1 MEMKPGIVF
10 ACAASSVL
18 LAACAPVPMKPAD
31 QHIRAEEPAPA
42 GEIPPAVQVAPMLP
56 RPKPTARPETYSVVV
71 NNVRVQELL
80 FALARDARLNV
91 DVHPEI
97 TGSVTLNAIDQT
109 LQQLLARI
117 SRQVDM
123 RYEIRDD
130 TIVVVPDAPFL
141 RTYRIDYL
149 NMARDTQSD
158 VTLSTSIGGSAVSG
172 AGAAAGTPAGGGT
185 QQTIKIRSNNHFW
198 ETLIANVKDI
208 LRETDKVLPAQA
220 AAPAAVAVA
229 APPPQPGQ
237 PAPPATAT
245 TVVTPPVPTSSYVEK
260 ASVIA
265 NQEAGILTIRA
276 TGRQHEKIQ
285 EFLDQVIT
293 NASRQVLIEAT
304 VVEVR
309 LNNEYQQGINWSL
322 VARASGNRLELN
334 APGGSS
340 SPAGVTT
347 DAFTIGLFSRGGN
360 FSAVLRLLE
369 SFGTLKVLSSP
380 KVSVLNNQT
389 AMLRVVDNLVY
400 FTIKSDT
407 SQTANVGALT
417 TFTTTVNPYAV
428 GFVMSVTPQISD
440 SDRVLVNV
448 RPTIT
453 REIGKAI
460 DPNPALVA
468 LNITN
473 TVPLLQTRELESML
487 HIQSG
492 QVAIM
497 GGLMQDELEETDDGI
512 PGVNRVPGV
521 NQMFR
526 QLRNTNRKTE
536 LVVFLRPTVVRDA
549 SVEGDFRRFRS
560 LLPDENMFA
569 RPNPA
574 KPPELRNPEPAKP

>member
-1 MEMKPGIVF
+1 MKQGIVL
-10 ACAASSVL
+10 ACAASSAL
-18 LAACAPVPMKPAD
+18 LSACAPVAMKPAE
-31 QHIRAEEPAPA
+31 QHIMAEQQPAAA
-42 GEIPPAVQVAPMLP
+42 GEIPPPVQMAPILP
-56 RPKPTARPETYSVVV
+56 RPKPTARLETYSVVV
-71 NNVRVQELL
+71 NNVRVQDLL

-97 TGSVTLNAIDQT
+97 SGSVTLNAIDQT
-109 LQQLLARI
+109 LPQLLARI
-117 SRQVDM
+117 ARQVDM
-123 RYEIRDD
+123 RYEIRDS
-130 TIVVVPDAPFL
+130 TIVVVPDSPYL
-141 RTYRIDYL
+141 RTYRVDYL

-158 VTLSTSIGGSAVSG
+158 VTLSTSIGGSAVAG

-198 ETLIANVKDI
+198 ETLVANIKDI
-208 LRETDKVLPAQA
+208 LRETDKVLPAQP

-229 APPPQPGQ
+229 APPAQPAAPGQ
-237 PAPPATAT
+237 PAPPAPAST
-245 TVVTPPVPTSSYVEK
+245 YVEK

-285 EFLDQVIT
+285 EFLDQVVAS
-293 NASRQVLIEAT
+293 ASRQVLIEAT

-309 LNNEYQQGINWSL
+309 LNNEYQQGINWAM
-322 VARASGNRLELN
+322 VARQSSGRLEIR

-340 SPAGVTT
+340 SPAGVTS
-347 DAFTIGLFSRGGN
+347 DAFTVGLFSRGGN

-400 FTIKSDT
+400 FTVKSDI
-407 SQTANVGALT
+407 SQNQNQTIQA
-417 TFTTTVNPYAV
+417 FTTTVNPYAV

-440 SDRVLVNV
+440 NDRVLVNV

-487 HIQSG
+487 QIQSG

-497 GGLMQDELEETDDGI
+497 GGLMQDEVDEVDDGI

-521 NQMFR
+521 NQVFR

-549 SVEGDFRRFRS
+549 SIEGDFRRFRS
-560 LLPDENMFA
+560 LLPDENTLA

-574 KPPELRNPEPAKP
+574 KPPELTPGPATP

>member
-1 MEMKPGIVF
+1 MKLGIVLAF
-10 ACAASSVL
+10 AGGSAL
-18 LAACAPVPMKPAD
+18 LTACAPVPMKPAE
-31 QHIRAEEPAPA
+31 QHILAEEAPPA
-42 GEIPPAVQVAPMLP
+42 GDIPPPVQMAPILP
-56 RPKPTARPETYSVVV
+56 RPKPTARLETYSVVV
-71 NNVRVQELL
+71 NNVRVQDLL
-80 FALARDARLNV
+80 FALARDAKLNV

-97 TGSVTLNAIDQT
+97 SGSVTLNAIDQT
-109 LQQLLARI
+109 LPQLLTRI
-117 SRQVDM
+117 ARQVDM
-123 RYEIRDD
+123 RYEIRDN
-130 TIVVVPDAPFL
+130 TIVVVPDSPYL
-141 RTYRIDYL
+141 RTYRVDYL

-158 VTLSTSIGGSAVSG
+158 VTLSTSIGGSAVAG

-198 ETLIANVKDI
+198 ETLVGNIKDI

-220 AAPAAVAVA
+220 AAPAAVAVT
-229 APPPQPGQ
+229 APPQPSVPGQ

-245 TVVTPPVPTSSYVEK
+245 TVVTPPAPTSTYVEK

-265 NQEAGILTIRA
+265 NQEAGIITIRA

-285 EFLDQVIT
+285 EFLDQVVA

-309 LNNEYQQGINWSL
+309 LNNEYQQGINWAL
-322 VARASGNRLELN
+322 VARQSSGRLELR

-340 SPAGVTT
+340 SPAGVTS

-400 FTIKSDT
+400 FTVKSDI
-407 SQTANVGALT
+407 SQNQNQTIQA
-417 TFTTTVNPYAV
+417 FTTTVNPYAV

-487 HIQSG
+487 QIQSG

-497 GGLMQDELEETDDGI
+497 GGLMQDELDETDDGI

-521 NQMFR
+521 NQLFR

-549 SVEGDFRRFRS
+549 SIEGDFRRFRS
-560 LLPDENMFA
+560 LLPDENTLA

-574 KPPELRNPEPAKP
+574 KPPELSNPGSATP

>member
-1 MEMKPGIVF
+1 
-10 ACAASSVL
+10 
-18 LAACAPVPMKPAD
+18 MKPAE

-56 RPKPTARPETYSVVV
+56 RPKPAARPETYSVVV

-117 SRQVDM
+117 SRQIDM
-123 RYEIRDD
+123 RYEIRDQ

-158 VTLSTSIGGSAVSG
+158 VTLSTSIGGSAVTG

-220 AAPAAVAVA
+220 AAPAAIAVA
-229 APPPQPGQ
+229 APPAQPGAPGQ
-237 PAPPATAT
+237 PPPATTSA
-245 TVVTPPVPTSSYVEK
+245 VVTPPVPTSTYVEK

-285 EFLDQVIT
+285 EFLDQVIA

-309 LNNEYQQGINWSL
+309 LSNEYQQGINWAM
-322 VARASGNRLELN
+322 VARSSSGRLEIR
-334 APGGSS
+334 APGASS

-347 DAFTIGLFSRGGN
+347 DAFTLGLFSRGGN

-400 FTIKSDT
+400 FTVKSDI
-407 SQTANVGALT
+407 SQNQNQTIQA
-417 TFTTTVNPYAV
+417 FTTTVNPYSV

-468 LNITN
+468 LNISN

-492 QVAIM
+492 QIAIM
-497 GGLMQDELEETDDGI
+497 GGLMQDELDEVDDGI

-521 NQMFR
+521 NQIFR
-526 QLRNTNRKTE
+526 QLRSTNRKTE

-560 LLPDENMFA
+560 LLPDENTMVL
-569 RPNPA
+569 PNPA
-574 KPPELRNPEPAKP
+574 KPPELRGPEPSNP

>member
-1 MEMKPGIVF
+1 
-10 ACAASSVL
+10 
-18 LAACAPVPMKPAD
+18 
-31 QHIRAEEPAPA
+31 
-42 GEIPPAVQVAPMLP
+42 
-56 RPKPTARPETYSVVV
+56 VVV

-80 FALARDARLNV
+80 FALARDAKLNV

-158 VTLSTSIGGSAVSG
+158 VTLSTSIGGSAVTG

-229 APPPQPGQ
+229 APPPQPAQPGQ

-245 TVVTPPVPTSSYVEK
+245 TVVTPPVPTSTYVEK

-285 EFLDQVIT
+285 EFLDQVI
-293 NASRQVLIEAT
+293 ASVSRQVLIEAT

-309 LNNEYQQGINWSL
+309 LSNEYQQGINWSI
-322 VARASGNRLELN
+322 VARASGDRLTLN
-334 APGGSS
+334 MPGGST
-340 SPAGVTT
+340 SPAGVATN
-347 DAFTIGLFSRGGN
+347 AFTVGLFSGGGN

-400 FTIKSDT
+400 FTVKSDI
-407 SQTANVGALT
+407 SQNQNQTIQA
-417 TFTTTVNPYAV
+417 FTTTVNPYSV

-497 GGLMQDELEETDDGI
+497 GGLMQDEVDEVDDGI

-521 NQMFR
+521 NQVLR
-526 QLRNTNRKTE
+526 QLRSNNRKTE

-549 SVEGDFRRFRS
+549 SVDGDFRRFRS
-560 LLPDENMFA
+560 LLPDENMLA

-574 KPPELRNPEPAKP
+574 KPPELRDAEPAKP

>member
-1 MEMKPGIVF
+1 
-10 ACAASSVL
+10 
-18 LAACAPVPMKPAD
+18 
-31 QHIRAEEPAPA
+31 
-42 GEIPPAVQVAPMLP
+42 
-56 RPKPTARPETYSVVV
+56 
-71 NNVRVQELL
+71 
-80 FALARDARLNV
+80 
-91 DVHPEI
+91 
-97 TGSVTLNAIDQT
+97 VT
-109 LQQLLARI
+109 
-117 SRQVDM
+117 V
-123 RYEIRDD
+123 
-130 TIVVVPDAPFL
+130 
-141 RTYRIDYL
+141 
-149 NMARDTQSD
+149 
-158 VTLSTSIGGSAVSG
+158 STSIGGGAVAG

-185 QQTIKIRSNNHFW
+185 QQSIKNRSANRFW
-198 ETLIANVKDI
+198 ETLVANIKDI

-220 AAPAAVAVA
+220 AAPATVAVA
-229 APPPQPGQ
+229 APPPQPAAPGQ

-245 TVVTPPVPTSSYVEK
+245 TVITPPAPTSTYVEK

-276 TGRQHEKIQ
+276 TGLQHERIQ
-285 EFLDQVIT
+285 EFLDQVVAS
-293 NASRQVLIEAT
+293 ASRQVLIEAT
-304 VVEVR
+304 LVEVR
-309 LNNEYQQGINWSL
+309 LNNEYQQGINWSM
-322 VARASGNRLELN
+322 VARASGDRLSIN
-334 APGGSS
+334 VPGGSS
-340 SPAGVTT
+340 SPAGVTSN
-347 DAFTIGLFSRGGN
+347 AFTIGLLSGGGN

-400 FTIKSDT
+400 FTIKTDI
-407 SQTANVGALT
+407 SQNQNQTVQV
-417 TFTTTVNPYAV
+417 FTTTVNPYAV
-428 GFVMSVTPQISD
+428 GFVMSVTPQISN
-440 SDRVLVNV
+440 SDRVLLNV

-460 DPNPALVA
+460 DPNPALVQ

-473 TVPLLQTRELESML
+473 TVPLLQTRELESIL

-497 GGLMQDELEETDDGI
+497 GGLMQDEIEEVDDGI

-521 NQMFR
+521 NQLLR

-560 LLPDENMFA
+560 LLPDENTFA

-574 KPPELRNPEPAKP
+574 KPPELSNPGPAKP

>member
-1 MEMKPGIVF
+1 MKLGIVLAF
-10 ACAASSVL
+10 AVGSAL
-18 LAACAPVPMKPAD
+18 LTACAPVPMKPAE
-31 QHIRAEEPAPA
+31 QHILAEEAPPA
-42 GEIPPAVQVAPMLP
+42 GDIPPPVQMAPILP
-56 RPKPTARPETYSVVV
+56 RPKPTARLETYSVVV
-71 NNVRVQELL
+71 NNVRVQDLL
-80 FALARDARLNV
+80 FALARDAKLNV

-97 TGSVTLNAIDQT
+97 SGSVTLNAIDQT
-109 LQQLLARI
+109 LPQLLTRI
-117 SRQVDM
+117 ARQVDM
-123 RYEIRDD
+123 RYEIRDN
-130 TIVVVPDAPFL
+130 TIVVVPDSPYL
-141 RTYRIDYL
+141 RTYRVDYL

-158 VTLSTSIGGSAVSG
+158 VTLSTSIGGSAVAG

-198 ETLIANVKDI
+198 ETLIGNIKDI

-229 APPPQPGQ
+229 APPQPSAPGQ

-245 TVVTPPVPTSSYVEK
+245 TVVTPPVPASTYVEK

-265 NQEAGILTIRA
+265 NQEAGIITIRA

-285 EFLDQVIT
+285 EFLDQVVA

-309 LNNEYQQGINWSL
+309 LNNEYQQGINWSM
-322 VARASGNRLELN
+322 VARQSSGRLTIN

-347 DAFTIGLFSRGGN
+347 DAFTVGLFSRGGN

-400 FTIKSDT
+400 FTVKSDI
-407 SQTANVGALT
+407 SQNQNQTIQA
-417 TFTTTVNPYAV
+417 FTTTVNPYAV

-487 HIQSG
+487 QIQSG
-492 QVAIM
+492 QIAIM
-497 GGLMQDELEETDDGI
+497 GGLMQDEVDEVDDGI

-521 NQMFR
+521 NQLFR

-549 SVEGDFRRFRS
+549 SIEGDFRRFRS
-560 LLPDENMFA
+560 LLPDENTLA

-574 KPPELRNPEPAKP
+574 KPPELSNPGSAKP

>member
-1 MEMKPGIVF
+1 MKLGITLAF
-10 ACAASSVL
+10 AVSLAL
-18 LAACAPVPMKPAD
+18 LAACAPLPMKPAE
-31 QHIRAEEPAPA
+31 QHIRAEEATPA
-42 GEIPPAVQVAPMLP
+42 GEIPPAVQVAPVLP
-56 RPKPTARPETYSVVV
+56 RPKPTPRPETYSVVV

-91 DVHPEI
+91 DIHPEI
-97 TGSVTLNAIDQT
+97 TGAVTLNAIDQT
-109 LQQLLARI
+109 LPQLLARI
-117 SRQVDM
+117 ARQVDM
-123 RYEIRDD
+123 RYELRDD
-130 TIVVVPDAPFL
+130 TIVVVPDSPYL
-141 RTYRIDYL
+141 RTYRVDYL
-149 NMARDTQSD
+149 NMARETQSD
-158 VTLSTSIGGSAVSG
+158 VTVSTSIGGGAVAG

-185 QQTIKIRSNNHFW
+185 QQSIKNRSTNRFW
-198 ETLIANVKDI
+198 ETLVANIKDI
-208 LRETDKVLPAQA
+208 LRETDRVLPAQA

-229 APPPQPGQ
+229 APPPQPGAPGQ

-245 TVVTPPVPTSSYVEK
+245 TVVTPPAPTSTYVEK

-276 TGRQHEKIQ
+276 TGRQHERIQ
-285 EFLDQVIT
+285 EFLDQVIA

-304 VVEVR
+304 LVEVR

-322 VARASGNRLELN
+322 VARASGDRLSIN
-334 APGGSS
+334 VPGGSS

-347 DAFTIGLFSRGGN
+347 NAFTIGLLSGGGN

-400 FTIKSDT
+400 FTIKTDI
-407 SQTANVGALT
+407 SQNQNQTVQV
-417 TFTTTVNPYAV
+417 FTTTVNPYAV

-440 SDRVLVNV
+440 SDRVLLNV

-460 DPNPALVA
+460 DPNPALVQ

-473 TVPLLQTRELESML
+473 TVPLLQTRELESIL

-497 GGLMQDELEETDDGI
+497 GGLMQDELEEVDDGI
-512 PGVNRVPGV
+512 PGLNRVPGV
-521 NQMFR
+521 NQVFR
-526 QLRNTNRKTE
+526 QLRNANRKTE

-560 LLPDENMFA
+560 LLPDENTFA

-574 KPPELRNPEPAKP
+574 KPPELSNPGSAKP

>member
-1 MEMKPGIVF
+1 MKPAKTAVV
-10 ACAASSVL
+10 ALLAAL
-18 LAACAPVPMKPAD
+18 LAACAPKVLKPAD
-31 QHIRAEEPAPA
+31 QHIRAEEPRPEGDIPAP
-42 GEIPPAVQVAPMLP
+42 VQIAPILP

-80 FALARDARLNV
+80 FALARDAKLNV

-97 TGSVTLNAIDQT
+97 TGTITLNAIDQT
-109 LQQLLARI
+109 LPQLLARI
-117 SRQVDM
+117 ARQVEM
-123 RYEIRDD
+123 RYEIRDN
-130 TIVVVPDAPFL
+130 TIVVVPDSPFL
-141 RTYRIDYL
+141 RTYRVDYL

-158 VTLSTSIGGSAVSG
+158 ISLSTTIGGGGG
-172 AGAAAGTPAGGGT
+172 AGGASPAGGGT
-185 QQTIKIRSNNHFW
+185 QQRITNKSNNHFW
-198 ETLIANVKDI
+198 EALIANVKDI
-208 LRETDKVLPAQA
+208 LRETDRVLPAQS
-220 AAPAAVAVA
+220 APTTTVAVA
-229 APPPQPGQ
+229 APPPAAAPGQ
-237 PAPPATAT
+237 PAPPATT
-245 TVVTPPVPTSSYVEK
+245 TVVTPPAPTSTYVEK

-265 NQEAGILTIRA
+265 NPEAGIVTIRA

-285 EFLDQVIT
+285 EFLDQVLAS
-293 NASRQVLIEAT
+293 ASRQVLIEAT

-309 LNNEYQQGINWSL
+309 LNNEHQQGINWSIGPRGRGGFSI
-322 VARASGNRLELN
+322 AQ
-334 APGGSS
+334 PGGSA
-340 SPAGVTT
+340 SPAGVNTGN
-347 DAFTIGLFSRGGN
+347 FTIGFSNDPGN
-360 FSAVLRLLE
+360 LSIVMRFLE

-400 FTIKSDT
+400 FTIKSDI
-407 SQTANVGALT
+407 SQNQTQTIQV
-417 TFTTTVNPYAV
+417 FTTTVNPYAV

-440 SDRVLVNV
+440 SDRVLLNV

-453 REIGKAI
+453 REIGRAV

-487 HIQSG
+487 HVQSG

-497 GGLMQDELEETDDGI
+497 GGLMQDEVDEVDDTI

-521 NQMFR
+521 NQVLR

-549 SVEGDFRRFRS
+549 SIDGDFRRFRS
-560 LLPDENMFA
+560 LLPDENFMR

-574 KPPELRNPEPAKP
+574 KPPELTPGAEPAKQ